1 MFRAI
6 SPVGH
11 PLSWA
16 HIPAL
21 FKSEPDGIPFLSQ
34 YYRPGSVYP
43 VSSGTAALTVSL
55 RILKKTST
63 RKEVVIPAYSCPS
76 LVAAVVKAGLRP
88 VLCDLQRDR
97 LILDLDQLGALA
109 GADTLAVMAV
119 HLYGVSE
126 NINGIKRLSEKTGFF
141 VLEDAAQAFG
151 NCSHKLGGN
160 HGALGDLGV
169 ISFGRGKPLSLLRG
183 GAVILN
189 RPALKAEAE
198 EIYADLVSRPRTG
211 FLAGYTLLLL
221 LYSVFFHPRTHWLP
235 RSMPFLKLG
244 ETHYVEDFFVGRIGD
259 GVLGFGERVHLEYAE
274 IRETRKRLAGYYHE
288 MLKPYLGEFAFLPEA
303 ESEDDVA
310 LLRYPIVFK
319 ESDKRDTVLAAL
331 LKKGLG
337 ASGSYPVPLNELEGS
352 ASQIQ
357 NPQWGFP
364 NGKAISQ
371 RILTLPLHCY
381 VREEDIAEMGRV
393 FSGVF
398 VREKRG
404 KKIKESKQENET

>member
-21 FKSEPDGIPFLSQ
+21 FRRGPDRIPFLSQ
-34 YYRPGSVYP
+34 YYLPGSVYP

-55 RILKKTST
+55 NILKKTST

-97 LILDLDQLGALA
+97 LILDLEELGAVA

-126 NINGIKRLSEKTGFF
+126 DINEIKRLSEKMGFY

-151 NCSHKLGGN
+151 NYSHKLGGTY
-160 HGALGDLGV
+160 GAFGDLGV
-169 ISFGRGKPLSLLRG
+169 ISFGRGKPLSLLHG

-189 RPALKAEAE
+189 HHALKAEAE
-198 EIYADLVSRPRTG
+198 ETYNNLPSQPRTG
-211 FLAGYTLLLL
+211 FLARYILLLL
-221 LYSVFFHPRTHWLP
+221 LYSIFFHPRTHWLP

-244 ETHYVEDFFVGRIGD
+244 ETHYLEDFFVGRIGD
-259 GVLGFGERVHLEYAE
+259 GVLRFGERVHLEYAE

-288 MLKPYLGEFAFLPEA
+288 MLKRYLEEIAFLPEA

-331 LKKGLG
+331 LKNGLG

-352 ASQIQ
+352 ASRIQ
-357 NPQWGFP
+357 NPQSEFP

-371 RILTLPLHCY
+371 RIMTLPLHRY
-381 VREEDIAEMGRV
+381 VREEEIAEMGRI
-393 FSGVF
+393 FS
-398 VREKRG
+398 
-404 KKIKESKQENET
+404 KIFQPNSPA